1 MSDQDAIPTADAVET
16 FVASL
21 RQRAV
26 PVNTIK
32 SYAHDLHLFAQA
44 APPDLTVITPE
55 HIQSFLTSD
64 ERHSAIALQLVADDI
79 ALSAPSITGCSGM
92 TL

>member
-21 RQRAV
+21 RQHAV

-64 ERHSAIALQLVADDI
+64 DRVFLQRFVTHLDI
-79 ALSAPSITGCSGM
+79 DRTTC
-92 TL
+92 

>member
-21 RQRAV
+21 CQRAV

-32 SYAHDLHLFAQA
+32 SYAHDLRLFTQA

-55 HIQSFLTSD
+55 HISRIFGKQLLLHKKSETSAVA
-64 ERHSAIALQLVADDI
+64 SAAKKVL
-79 ALSAPSITGCSGM
+79 LSVS
-92 TL
+92 LYR